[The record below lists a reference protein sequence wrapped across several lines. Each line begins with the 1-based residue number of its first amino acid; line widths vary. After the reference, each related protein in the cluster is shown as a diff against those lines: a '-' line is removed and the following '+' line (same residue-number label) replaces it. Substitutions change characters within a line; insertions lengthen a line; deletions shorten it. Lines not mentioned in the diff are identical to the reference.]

1 MPSPQEYHNRI
12 SQLGIDGWS
21 ESVTN
26 IDEAKAALSQIRDY
40 KNSLW
45 EMKKGIKKDV
55 NRVWQEYKKASQH
68 SSENTLSK
76 SFFAGIFG
84 KRVLY
89 NIQAQERSQLSNERD
104 KWLLAYDDVQTII
117 GDLLNQLEQHKD
129 NLQKYILD
137 LKGEE
142 KHKSKTKQNSSL
154 SRNYF
159 GRSPKLD
166 YYEYIKSQEW
176 KEKAEES
183 KARAGNRCQVC
194 NRSRA
199 EVQLDAHHRT
209 YERLGNER
217 PEDITVLC
225 RECHQLYEDQK
236 LAERTLAEKDRGK
249 DGQALIESQPG
260 YCIRCGQEIVL
271 NPQAP
276 YCYPCYKVWQKFEN
290 PTFQEK
296 KCHICGKE
304 NESTMLKPV
313 CWSCY
318 RENRDKLEFQK
329 KN

>member
-1 MPSPQEYHNRI
+1 MPSPQEYRNRI

-26 IDEAKAALSQIRDY
+26 IDEAKAALSRAIES

-45 EMKKGIKKDV
+45 EMRKGIKKDV
-55 NRVWQEYKKASQH
+55 NRVWQEYKKASQN
-68 SSENTLSK
+68 SSGNSLGKAVFT
-76 SFFAGIFG
+76 GIFG
-84 KRVLY
+84 KRALY
-89 NIQAQERSQLSNERD
+89 KIQAQERSQLNNERD
-104 KWLLAYDDVQTII
+104 KWLLAYDDVQSII
-117 GDLLNQLEQHKD
+117 DDLLNQLGRHKKS
-129 NLQKYILD
+129 LQKYIGD
-137 LKGEE
+137 LEREK
-142 KHKSKTKQNSSL
+142 KHKSKTRQNSSF
-154 SRNYF
+154 SRKHS
-159 GRSPKLD
+159 GRVPRLD

-176 KEKAEES
+176 KEKAEEA

-236 LAERTLAEKDRGK
+236 KAERTLVEKGKQKDVEQILAEP
-249 DGQALIESQPG
+249 QPG
-260 YCIRCGQEIVL
+260 YCIRCGGEIAL

-276 YCYPCYKVWQKFEN
+276 YCYSCYKVWQKYEN

-296 KCHICGKE
+296 FCHICGKE
-304 NESTMLKPV
+304 NESTMLKPA

-318 RENRDKLEFQK
+318 QENRDKF
-329 KN
+329 